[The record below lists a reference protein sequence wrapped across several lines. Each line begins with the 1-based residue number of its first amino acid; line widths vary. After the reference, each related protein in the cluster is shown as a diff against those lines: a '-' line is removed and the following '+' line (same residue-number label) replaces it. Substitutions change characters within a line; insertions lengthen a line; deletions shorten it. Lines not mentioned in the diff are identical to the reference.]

1 MNIPSKYL
9 DEAVEQFSSLPGI
22 GKRTALRLVLQLLK
36 RSDDELLRFAEVI
49 QSLHEN
55 VQSCHSCG
63 NISDHQTCSICENP
77 NRNHRMVCVVEDI
90 RDVMAIEGTGTFNG
104 VYHVLG
110 GIISP
115 MDGIGPNDLF
125 IQPLLDKCQNNELD
139 EVILALSPTME
150 GDTTSFYLY
159 KKIISSSVNIT
170 ALSRGISVGSELHY
184 ADELTLSRSIQQR
197 MPFSI

>member
-1 MNIPSKYL
+1 
-9 DEAVEQFSSLPGI
+9 
-22 GKRTALRLVLQLLK
+22 
-36 RSDDELLRFAEVI
+36 
-49 QSLHEN
+49 
-55 VQSCHSCG
+55 
-63 NISDHQTCSICENP
+63 
-77 NRNHRMVCVVEDI
+77 
-90 RDVMAIEGTGTFNG
+90 MAIEGTGTFNG
-104 VYHVLG
+104 IYHVLG

-125 IQPLLDKCQNNELD
+125 IQPLLDKCQQNLLD

-159 KKIISSSVNIT
+159 KKIISWSVNIT

-197 MPFSI
+197 MPFTV

>member
-1 MNIPSKYL
+1 
-9 DEAVEQFSSLPGI
+9 
-22 GKRTALRLVLQLLK
+22 LK
-36 RSDDELLRFAEVI
+36 RSDDELLHFAEVI

-55 VQSCHSCG
+55 VQSCQSCG
-63 NISDHQTCSICENP
+63 NISDLQTCSICENP
-77 NRNHRMVCVVEDI
+77 NRNHRIVCVVEDI

-104 VYHVLG
+104 IYHVLG

-125 IQPLLDKCQNNELD
+125 IQPLLDKCQQNLID

-159 KKIISSSVNIT
+159 KKIISSSINIT

-197 MPFSI
+197 MPFTV